1 MAVHIRA
8 SALWGLVTGE
18 SGNEVL
24 NLATHVLRDPAR
36 LVPSYGFDAVPVL
49 VQTLRAGR
57 QQVLR
62 RLTVVA
68 LLGLLVVF
76 WDPVPAVAAL
86 AVIGLSR
93 FRPVGPLLWV
103 AWAYFFVALAWDPGR
118 WMSLLF
124 SGPDTTGP
132 VERLMAARTPLLTF
146 VPVLALVYVVDAVT
160 ARRAHARA
168 GRSDDTW
175 HRLPFGS
182 PWARR
187 QVKQVGLLQ
196 NSDILPYDE
205 KGQFIGAGRETL
217 GGAGMRIPLRPGRP
231 EKPVVTLR
239 ETELLAGIEA
249 AMTAAGPSTNRVG
262 ALTETAPLPGFS
274 VTRVIALPVGQWLAY
289 RRAGARMSDSASG
302 PDRPE
307 RQYLRVQCVSW
318 QGQLVV
324 SLFVHVALQAGE
336 LRLTLLTQATTPL
349 APLPMPRHT
358 AVFEGLSRV
367 FGQLRRPGRNT
378 FPGPLS
384 LRDALSLPEITDMHQ
399 RSDAERHTELMQTA
413 VLSAVKELLESR
425 GFATDAVSDPSTVI
439 NNIQVLGNNSGYIQ
453 LTGGL
458 TLTNVAQTATSA
470 TPGIPTAP
478 VAPVGPPVVPG
489 ASVPPRFPALPAP
502 PAPPVPPVPAA
513 APGPTTQGVPMS
525 PVFPRRDPSSDP
537 ARTPGSGISI
547 GGDNHG
553 TAQNAVGHRLSHVTQ
568 TGTGQGGGTLESV
581 ASLLASFRTD
591 IDRHADLLTDL
602 ENLRVQT
609 MTLTGA
615 LTEPQG
621 EGFRPA
627 LSAAVR
633 SLPAL
638 VAGTAVQQSG
648 EALVSA
654 IRELLG

>member
-8 SALWGLVTGE
+8 SSLWGLITGGA
-18 SGNEVL
+18 GNEVF
-24 NLATHVLRDPAR
+24 NLAMHVLRDPAR

-57 QQVLR
+57 QQLLR

-68 LLGLLVVF
+68 LLGLLAVF
-76 WDPVPAVAAL
+76 WDPIPAVAAL
-86 AVIGLSR
+86 AGIALSR

-103 AWAYFFVALAWDPGR
+103 AWAYFFVPLAWDPGR
-118 WMSLLF
+118 WASLLF
-124 SGPDTTGP
+124 SGPDTTGLL
-132 VERLMAARTPLLTF
+132 ERLLAARTPLLTF

-160 ARRAHARA
+160 ARWAHARA

-182 PWARR
+182 PGARR
-187 QVKQVGLLQ
+187 QVKQAGLLQ
-196 NSDILPYDE
+196 NSDILPYDDR
-205 KGQFIGAGRETL
+205 GQFIGAGRETL
-217 GGAGMRIPLRPGRP
+217 GGAGVRIPLRPGRP
-231 EKPVVTLR
+231 AEPVVTLR

-249 AMTAAGPSTNRVG
+249 AMSADGPSTNRSG

-289 RRAGARMSDSASG
+289 RRARARMPGPASG

-318 QGQLVV
+318 EGQLVV
-324 SLFVHVALQAGE
+324 SLFVHAALQAGE

-349 APLPMPRHT
+349 PPLPMPRHT
-358 AVFEGLSRV
+358 AVSEGLSRV
-367 FGQLRRPGRNT
+367 FGQHSRPGRNI

-384 LRDALSLPEITDMHQ
+384 LRDAFSLPGITDMHQ

-413 VLSAVKELLESR
+413 VLSAVKELLGSR

-458 TLTNVAQTATSA
+458 TLTNVAQSA
-470 TPGIPTAP
+470 AHVAPVAPGIPTVS
-478 VAPVGPPVVPG
+478 VAPVDPPAVPG
-489 ASVPPRFPALPAP
+489 ASVPPRSPALPAP
-502 PAPPVPPVPAA
+502 SVSPVLPAA
-513 APGPTTQGVPMS
+513 PVPTTQGVPMS
-525 PVFPRRDPSSDP
+525 PVFPRRDPSSEP
-537 ARTPGSGISI
+537 AHTPGSGISI
-547 GGDNHG
+547 GGDNNG

-568 TGTGQGGGTLESV
+568 TGAGQGGGTLESV